1 MNNIMLLGRLTK
13 DPEVRY
19 TQSGACVAQFTL
31 AVDRPYTKDG
41 SREADFI
48 PCVAWGK
55 TSEAVGNYV
64 HKGQRV
70 LVEGRLQ
77 IRPYTDKNGN
87 KRTAAEVVCGRFEF
101 IERREQSGSQGEPQ
115 GMESFGQQVPFNEE
129 IPF

>member
-55 TSEAVGNYV
+55 TSETVGNYV
-64 HKGQRV
+64 HKGQRL

-77 IRPYTDKNGN
+77 IRQYTDKNGN

-101 IERREQSGSQGEPQ
+101 IERREQSGSQGEPE

>member
-1 MNNIMLLGRLTK
+1 M
-13 DPEVRY
+13 
-19 TQSGACVAQFTL
+19 
-31 AVDRPYTKDG
+31 
-41 SREADFI
+41 
-48 PCVAWGK
+48 
-55 TSEAVGNYV
+55 

-77 IRPYTDKNGN
+77 IRSYTDKNGN

-101 IERREQSGSQGEPQ
+101 IERREQGDQGEPQPQ

>member
-48 PCVAWGK
+48 PCIAWGK
-55 TSEAVGNYV
+55 TSETVGNYV
-64 HKGQRV
+64 HKGQRL

-101 IERREQSGSQGEPQ
+101 IERREQHSTQGEPQ